1 VLPVDFYSNAPSIE
15 DILQSYEYLSP
26 DPPYA
31 NEVLF
36 DPARLARVLE
46 RLCGFSAEFA
56 PDLDASDDAGQTF
69 FWNNSQFSYSDA
81 MAYYCFVRAL
91 QPRTILEIGSGYS
104 TLAAVPA
111 VERNGSGQI
120 VCIEPYPRPFLVA
133 NKAII
138 LRQQRAQALTPEDLN
153 ATLGDGDILF
163 VDSTHTVKTG
173 SDCLHIYLRLL
184 PRLRRSVFVHV
195 HDVFLPFGFPNEWLL
210 DKQIQWTEQYLL
222 LALLLDNPKVTVL
235 YGNTVNMHLL
245 PEEMGRFMHGRSL
258 PGGSSLWFK
267 YRGDLGDVSAPSE
280 PVDGL
285 PDPPASSPSRR
296 DP

>member
-1 VLPVDFYSNAPSIE
+1 MRSGRPHLFSGASPGATDARARCCNATASTSCPSIF
-15 DILQSYEYLSP
+15 S
-26 DPPYA
+26 

-133 NKAII
+133 NKAIT
-138 LRQQRAQALTPEDLN
+138 LRQQRAQALTPEELN

-163 VDSTHTVKTG
+163 VDSIHTVKTV

-184 PRLRRSVFVHV
+184 PQLRRSVFVHV

-235 YGNTVNMHLL
+235 YGSTANMHLL
-245 PEEMGRFMHGRSL
+245 PEEMGRFMHGRYP
-258 PGGSSLWFK
+258 PGRSSLRFK
-267 YRGDLGDVSAPSE
+267 YRG
-280 PVDGL
+280 
-285 PDPPASSPSRR
+285 
-296 DP
+296 